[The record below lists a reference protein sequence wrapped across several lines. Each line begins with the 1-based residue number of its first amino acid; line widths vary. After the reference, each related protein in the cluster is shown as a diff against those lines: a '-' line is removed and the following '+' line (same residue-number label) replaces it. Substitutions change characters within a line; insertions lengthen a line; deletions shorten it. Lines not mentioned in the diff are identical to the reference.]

1 MNRTSVKNIIK
12 IKESV
17 VNEKPVRIQSLIDF
31 SDIED
36 RPDFNIILRDLVSQA
51 GKEAYQE
58 AEAAGVSRVYLK
70 NDKIVSVGSDN
81 TEVIIEGKNKIQGP
95 YFIKY
100 RKGLKFHASKK

>member
-12 IKESV
+12 VKKRV
-17 VNEKPVRIQSLIDF
+17 VTKKTVRRQSMIDF

-51 GKEAYQE
+51 GKEAYRE

-70 NDKIVSVGSDN
+70 NDKIVSFGADN
-81 TEVIIEGKNKIQGP
+81 TEVVIEGKNKIQGP